1 MFRVGSQM
9 VGNSVLPLS
18 QNSFP
23 NCLYACVWS
32 PEANCLF
39 FRNSLPC
46 AFETGSF
53 VGLELAEQVRW
64 VAQQASRSSCLH
76 LPGTGMTSVHL
87 HTWLLDGVLGIKL
100 WSSHT
105 ASTLPAELPCGFF
118 FSFFNFFFNVYG
130 RLPAYTSMYGMQG
143 VP

>member
-1 MFRVGSQM
+1 M
-9 VGNSVLPLS
+9 
-18 QNSFP
+18 
-23 NCLYACVWS
+23 WS

-105 ASTLPAELPCGFF
+105 ASTLPAELPSGFF
-118 FSFFNFFFNVYG
+118 FSFFNFFFLMCMGVCLHI
-130 RLPAYTSMYGMQG
+130 RLCMECKECPRRPEERAGYPELQNWSYK
-143 VP
+143 